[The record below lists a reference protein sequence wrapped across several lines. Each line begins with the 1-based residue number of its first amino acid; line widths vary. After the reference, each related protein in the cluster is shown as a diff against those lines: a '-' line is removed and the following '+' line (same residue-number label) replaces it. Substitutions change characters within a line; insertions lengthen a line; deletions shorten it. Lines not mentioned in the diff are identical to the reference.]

1 MGRRISLGVAGTST
15 PGSYPSLDL
24 TSGVTASANKIYWCN
39 TTSAAFTLT
48 LPSAAVKGDVIR
60 IYDVANTFDTNNLTV
75 DRNGHVIMGA
85 ADNLVVSTEGAAF
98 DLVYYDSS
106 KGWRIYTI

>member
-48 LPSAAVKGDVIR
+48 LPSVAVKGDVIR

-75 DRNGHVIMGA
+75 DRNGHVIMGTVVA
-85 ADNLVVSTEGAAF
+85 AISAVAIVPT
-98 DLVYYDSS
+98 
-106 KGWRIYTI
+106 TIESADIFL

>member
-1 MGRRISLGVAGTST
+1 M
-15 PGSYPSLDL
+15 
-24 TSGVTASANKIYWCN
+24 
-39 TTSAAFTLT
+39 
-48 LPSAAVKGDVIR
+48 
-60 IYDVANTFDTNNLTV
+60 ANTFDTNNLTV